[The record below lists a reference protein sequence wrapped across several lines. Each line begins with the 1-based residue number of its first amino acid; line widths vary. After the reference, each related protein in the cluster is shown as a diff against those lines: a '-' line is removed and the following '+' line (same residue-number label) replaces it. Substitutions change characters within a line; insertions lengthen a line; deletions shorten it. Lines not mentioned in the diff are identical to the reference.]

1 MPTSENLPL
10 QDEQI
15 NETKL
20 KEQLKR
26 DLLRNNHLPPIGYK
40 PSRIIRQSRKDS
52 E

>member
-1 MPTSENLPL
+1 VPTSENLPL
-10 QDEQI
+10 EDEQL

-40 PSRIIRQSRKDS
+40 PSRIIRKVRKDAK
-52 E
+52 